1 MFFQILFVSLTFLN
15 LYYDHFHY
23 KYSPH
28 LVQLIHLFLV
38 GDFVFCPYPT
48 SCIYDRYKDTGVHS
62 CRMPVCQFKVTA
74 EAMLRHEIELLSR
87 IVHKTKEQKS
97 ALEKLK
103 KKCEE
108 EFPSEKRG
116 GGHAPPD

>member
-1 MFFQILFVSLTFLN
+1 
-15 LYYDHFHY
+15 
-23 KYSPH
+23 
-28 LVQLIHLFLV
+28 
-38 GDFVFCPYPT
+38 VFCPYPT

-87 IVHKTKEQKS
+87 IVHKTKEQKL